1 MAIAQKSISELSQL
15 TSPVNDEDLL
25 IVSHLSSDS
34 YVTRSL
40 SAGTFATKDKL
51 DDKVKVDE
59 SNVSTL
65 NVVHIADEDY
75 YQLVVNDSTVS
86 NTVYV
91 MSSENTNMF
100 GERIVNVSEPVD
112 STDAATKHYV
122 DNAKVAANN
131 YANSQVTLKFWKLSS
146 TISAELTALNGKVDN
161 KVKIDGNTVSTFNV
175 VNINNS
181 DYNDLV
187 VNDSVLSDTL
197 YLVSSD

>member
-40 SAGTFATKDKL
+40 SAGTFATKEKL

-100 GERIVNVSEPVD
+100 GERIVNVGAPVEL
-112 STDAATKHYV
+112 SDAATKQYV
-122 DNAKVAANN
+122 DNAKAAAKN
-131 YANSQVTLKFWKLSS
+131 YANSEINTKTYKLS
-146 TISAELTALNGKVDN
+146 TAIAAELTALNGKIDN
-161 KVKIDGNTVSTFNV
+161 KVKIDNNTVSTFNV